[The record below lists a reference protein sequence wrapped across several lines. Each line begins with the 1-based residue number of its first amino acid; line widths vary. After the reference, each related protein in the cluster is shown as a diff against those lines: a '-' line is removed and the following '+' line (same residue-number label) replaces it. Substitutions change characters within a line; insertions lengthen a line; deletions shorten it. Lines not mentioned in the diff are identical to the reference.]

1 MAKTIIAA
9 LVFIGHSKQSAIP
22 IAMAYIFLN
31 EPAISVPIK
40 SLVSF
45 KRNVSLQKTFF
56 TNFVASAFLLEIF
69 IAVNPPLTISI
80 AIDGPEILVMNERE
94 WAGIYCLK
102 MSVVIF
108 SVFSSSPL
116 EISTQI
122 VFGEIFFTAVSKSV
136 IAVIFFDK
144 LMPGKYFLFS

>member
-56 TNFVASAFLLEIF
+56 TNFVASAFLLEI
-69 IAVNPPLTISI
+69 
-80 AIDGPEILVMNERE
+80 
-94 WAGIYCLK
+94 
-102 MSVVIF
+102 
-108 SVFSSSPL
+108 
-116 EISTQI
+116 STQI
-122 VFGEIFFTAVSKSV
+122 VFGEINFTALYKTSLIQLLGTTKNIIRVFFTAVSKSV